1 MAPFRRLSIPSRPG
15 HSPGKAETL
24 HLQSPRMLP
33 GRLSTAPSPPG
44 PCNSCKLQAAPVPVG
59 GRAKVLQQKAGRR
72 GPGGK
77 PLSPCRW
84 LPPSS
89 SPAGKASDQPLSP
102 SQVPGEPTPP
112 GCLPREQPQLSVQTS
127 VPGGFSKQVHG
138 KQLCGKLKE
147 SNKTPS

>member
-1 MAPFRRLSIPSRPG
+1 MAPFRRLSIPSRTG

-44 PCNSCKLQAAPVPVG
+44 PCNSCKLQAAPVPAG
-59 GRAKVLQQKAGRR
+59 GRANVLQQKAGRR

-84 LPPSS
+84 LPHPPVQQEKLLTSLS
-89 SPAGKASDQPLSP
+89 HIIGSRGADSPWMPAMRAAPTLCSDISP
-102 SQVPGEPTPP
+102 RRLFKTSPWKTTLWKIKGE
-112 GCLPREQPQLSVQTS
+112 
-127 VPGGFSKQVHG
+127 
-138 KQLCGKLKE
+138 
-147 SNKTPS
+147 

>member
-1 MAPFRRLSIPSRPG
+1 MAPFRRLSIPSRTG

-44 PCNSCKLQAAPVPVG
+44 PCNSCKLQAAPVPAG

-84 LPPSS
+84 LPHPPVQQEKLLTSLSHHRRFQGSRLPLDACQAS
-89 SPAGKASDQPLSP
+89 SPNSLFRHQ
-102 SQVPGEPTPP
+102 SQEAF
-112 GCLPREQPQLSVQTS
+112 Q
-127 VPGGFSKQVHG
+127 
-138 KQLCGKLKE
+138 
-147 SNKTPS
+147 NKSMENNFVEN